1 MPSVLSSTL
10 IIALTTSLLVGCA
23 GKKQLT
29 ILSEPVQPVPLNTP
43 QVRELDLQQIEWFIV
58 TPENI
63 EEVFAKL
70 KDQRKDVVLFAL
82 TDDGYK
88 AMSLNF
94 AQIRELLNQ
103 QKAIIE
109 AYKEYYDR
117 TQDAIE
123 SQRSDYNKKLEDTIK
138 NNTAG
143 KSTSSG
149 FNLNFLDMFKKE

>member
-1 MPSVLSSTL
+1 MPSVLASTL

-23 GKKQLT
+23 GKQPIT

-43 QVRELDLQQIEWFIV
+43 QVRQLDLQNIEWFIV
-58 TPENI
+58 TPENV
-63 EEVFAKL
+63 EEVFLKL
-70 KDQRKDVVLFAL
+70 KDQRKDIVLFAL

-109 AYKEYYDR
+109 AYREYYNR
-117 TQDAIE
+117 TQEAIE

-138 NNTAG
+138 NNSEE
-143 KSTSSG
+143 KSSG
-149 FNLNFLDMFKKE
+149 FNLNVLDMFKKE

>member
-1 MPSVLSSTL
+1 MPSVLASTL

-43 QVRELDLQQIEWFIV
+43 QVRQLDLQNIEWFIV

-109 AYKEYYDR
+109 AYKEYYNR

-138 NNTAG
+138 NNSEE
-143 KSTSSG
+143 KSSG

>member
-1 MPSVLSSTL
+1 MRSVLASTL

-43 QVRELDLQQIEWFIV
+43 QVRQLDLQNIEWFIV

-109 AYKEYYDR
+109 AYKEYYNR

-138 NNTAG
+138 NNSEE
-143 KSTSSG
+143 KSSG